1 MLKFF
6 KDWYNTHLTDP
17 NQVALA
23 LLILF
28 ITLITYILLA
38 TVVPILV
45 AIVLAYMLEG
55 IVKSVSERYKLQRT
69 TAVLSIYISFLILSF
84 MIIIILV
91 PLMLNQITLFIK
103 SLPSMLERG
112 KDLLLSSGNSQF
124 SLFSQSQISEIL
136 SVINS
141 EITMLGSSIISFSL
155 SSAGSLIETIVYII
169 IVPII
174 IFFLLYD
181 KESINNWFKKF
192 FPEKL
197 DLSRKAYIE
206 LDLKLG
212 NYIRC
217 KLIEIII
224 VWIASTFFFAILG
237 LNYSLLLGFLCGV
250 SVIIPY
256 VGAIGVTIPI
266 MIVAF
271 FQWGTSSDFWY
282 IIIAHTLI
290 QIIDGNVVVPLLF
303 SDAVNL
309 HPLAILI
316 SILFFGT
323 VWGIWGVFFAIPLA
337 VLFNTLLNIWPRVEV
352 QYEQ

>member
-23 LLILF
+23 LLIFF

-45 AIVLAYMLEG
+45 AIILAYMLEG
-55 IVKSVSERYKLQRT
+55 IVKAISDKYNLKRIS
-69 TAVLSIYISFLILSF
+69 AVLSVYISFLILSF
-84 MIIIILV
+84 MTVIILV
-91 PLMLNQITLFIK
+91 PLMLNQISLFIK

-112 KDLLLSSGNSQF
+112 KDILLSSGNSQF

-136 SVINS
+136 SAINS

-169 IVPII
+169 IVPIM

-181 KESINNWFKKF
+181 KERINDWFKKF

-197 DLSRKAYIE
+197 DLSRKAYAE

-224 VWIASTFFFAILG
+224 VWVASTFFFAILG
-237 LNYSLLLGFLCGV
+237 LNYSLLLGFLCGI

-256 VGAIGVTIPI
+256 VGAIAVTIPI
-266 MIVAF
+266 VIVAF

-282 IIIAHTLI
+282 VIIAHTLI
-290 QIIDGNVVVPLLF
+290 QIIDGNVVVPVLF

-323 VWGIWGVFFAIPLA
+323 IWGIWGVFFAIPLA
-337 VLFNTLLNIWPRVEV
+337 VLFNTLLTIWPRVEIKS
-352 QYEQ
+352 